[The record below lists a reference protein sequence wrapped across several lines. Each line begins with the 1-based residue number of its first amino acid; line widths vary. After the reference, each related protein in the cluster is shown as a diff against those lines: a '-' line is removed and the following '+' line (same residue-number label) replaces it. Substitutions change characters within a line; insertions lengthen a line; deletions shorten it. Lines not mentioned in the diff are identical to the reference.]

1 MTDSTRSIGAKFE
14 DMAANY
20 LTDKGY
26 KIIKRNFHF
35 GKVGEIDIV
44 AQFGKVL
51 VFVEV
56 KARTSVEYGSI
67 YDTVPIS
74 KRKTIRRAAEG
85 YLYVNK
91 ISDKECRLDFVGIDA
106 TVRPFVITHIENA
119 F

>member
-1 MTDSTRSIGAKFE
+1 MTDSTRSIGSKFE
-14 DMAANY
+14 DIAANY
-20 LTDKGY
+20 LTEKGY
-26 KIIKRNFHF
+26 IIIKRNFHF
-35 GKVGEIDIV
+35 GKLGEIDIV
-44 AQFGKVL
+44 AQIGKIL

-56 KARTSVEYGSI
+56 KARTSVEYGTI

-74 KRKTIRRAAEG
+74 KRKTIRKTAEG

-91 ISDKECRLDFVGIDA
+91 INDRECRLDFVGIDA